1 MSKIHISKS
10 GEPPVQYS
18 EPEVQS
24 MFRSGQLDGEALYWK
39 EGMSDWKK
47 VRELFPQP
55 VEAGPTQAPTPNRAA
70 SAAPIPASPYAPPVA
85 DPLPAPV
92 PLEARNGY
100 AFTKDPRGLTAALK
114 VMLWVNVVTAGLS
127 LLSDLLQ
134 LKLASAGEIAMDAAE
149 ANDSRQALIALLYL
163 GAFLATA
170 IIFGMWIYR
179 ANLNSRGFGAAGM
192 RFTPGWS
199 VGCFFIPILNLFRP
213 FQAMKEI
220 WQVSGN
226 PRRWETE
233 PAGGILSL
241 WWTLWILSNILGQ
254 AVFRMS
260 MNADTPEELQ
270 VATSLS
276 VFASIMDIPLSIVA
290 IKMVSTI
297 HARQVRLTE
306 GNA

>member
-1 MSKIHISKS
+1 MSMIHISRS

-18 EPEVQS
+18 ESEVQS

-47 VRELFPQP
+47 VQELFPPP
-55 VEAGPTQAPTPNRAA
+55 VEAAP
-70 SAAPIPASPYAPPVA
+70 APSPVRPPSPAPLSDSPYAPPMA
-85 DPLPAPV
+85 NPLPAPV
-92 PLEARNGY
+92 SPEARSGY
-100 AFTKDPRGLTAALK
+100 AFTKDPRGLTVTLK
-114 VMLWVNVVTAGLS
+114 VMLWLNVGTAVLS

-134 LKLASAGEIAMDAAE
+134 LKLASGGEIAMDAAE
-149 ANDSRQALIALLYL
+149 ANDSRQAIIGLLYS
-163 GAFLATA
+163 GVYLATA

-179 ANLNSRGFGAAGM
+179 ANLNSRGFGAGGM

-199 VGCFFIPILNLFRP
+199 VGCYFIPILNLFRP

-226 PRRWETE
+226 PRRWEVE
-233 PAGGILSL
+233 PAGGILTA
-241 WWTLWILSNILGQ
+241 WWTLWILCNIIGQ

-260 MNADTPEELQ
+260 MAADTPEKLQ
-270 VATSLS
+270 TATSVS
-276 VFASIMDIPLSIVA
+276 IFASILDIPLSIVA
-290 IKMVSTI
+290 MKMISTI